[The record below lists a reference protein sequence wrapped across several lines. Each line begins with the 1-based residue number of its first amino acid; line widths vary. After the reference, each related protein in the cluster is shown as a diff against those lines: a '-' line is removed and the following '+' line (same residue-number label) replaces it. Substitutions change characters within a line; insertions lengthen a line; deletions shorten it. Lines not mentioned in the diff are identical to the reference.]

1 MPVDKAKVQR
11 MIDMMD
17 AWLRQREQDQLE
29 GIDDDGDENEPPS
42 NPVDAPPSEP
52 FYSDGPPEKIHGQP
66 ESDQELWPPK
76 PRVLVPIETL

>member
-29 GIDDDGDENEPPS
+29 GIDDDDDEPPC
-42 NPVDAPPSEP
+42 NP
-52 FYSDGPPEKIHGQP
+52 
-66 ESDQELWPPK
+66 
-76 PRVLVPIETL
+76 